1 MTFEKDKDLRC
12 IQIYDIVRS
21 LGSRSKALSFFHARE
36 NTKRQYDGSGMFRF
50 LGFFVTV

>member
-21 LGSRSKALSFFHARE
+21 LGSRSKALSFFHAF
-36 NTKRQYDGSGMFRF
+36 TSCDTV
-50 LGFFVTV
+50 LAFV